1 MTLFYDTTLVVF
13 VKKKIIKVYAY
24 NIVHNH
30 IFYNFYFKKYFL
42 IKYEQ
47 ITKLDFNIRIR
58 VTENKTPKPI
68 IYEKIK

>member
-1 MTLFYDTTLVVF
+1 MH
-13 VKKKIIKVYAY
+13 I
-24 NIVHNH
+24 HNH